1 MKICYKCGCGH
12 SDSYVICKECSASL
26 TDVSVQKAEEIAN
39 EKESQREHKE
49 KRARLIKLLI
59 IPLYY
64 LIFIPIAILTIKN
77 EAIMWIPMM
86 LMAAMPIY
94 YYLCIFK
101 ADLLFELNYMFNLS
115 VKNAEP
121 TDHYY
126 FTTQLSGYIILIFG
140 IAFLIYIYFIS
151 T

>member
-1 MKICYKCGCGH
+1 MKICYKCGCGN
-12 SDSYVICKECSASL
+12 SDSSVICKECSASL

-39 EKESQREHKE
+39 EKEAWRERKE
-49 KRARLIKLLI
+49 KNIKRIKLMLI
-59 IPLYY
+59 PIYY
-64 LIFIPIAILTIKN
+64 FIFIPVAVLSIIN
-77 EAIMWIPMM
+77 ETIMWLPML
-86 LMAAMPIY
+86 LMAALPLY

-140 IAFLIYIYFIS
+140 IAFSIYIYCIGA
-151 T
+151 